1 MRLTALC
8 ILGLCFV
15 LTACVNTHP
24 KRITD
29 YPVNTEASNSTTNE
43 SCEILALEELDINP
57 IDESDFRKERNVTGY
72 VSALETANRDY
83 LKKLT
88 KAQEQYRTCKQE

>member
-8 ILGLCFV
+8 TLSVCFI

-24 KRITD
+24 KKITD
-29 YPVNTEASNSTTNE
+29 YPVNTEAANSTTNE
-43 SCEILALEELDINP
+43 PCEIIALDKLDVIT
-57 IDESDFRKERNVTGY
+57 IDETKFRKERNVAGY
-72 VSALETANRDY
+72 VGALEEANVNY
-83 LKKLT
+83 LNKLR